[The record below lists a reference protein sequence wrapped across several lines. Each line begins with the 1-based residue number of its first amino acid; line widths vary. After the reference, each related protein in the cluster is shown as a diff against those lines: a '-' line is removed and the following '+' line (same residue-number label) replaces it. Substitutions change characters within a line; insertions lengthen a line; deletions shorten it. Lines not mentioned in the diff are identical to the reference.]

1 MTRRPDHI
9 PKRKAFPKSVQ
20 ADILQRSGGMCEM
33 PGCNAVG
40 KEFDHYPKP
49 VANGGPS
56 TLENGRLLCKPHNAS
71 TGIQTAKDAA
81 KADRQGG
88 RSGQKARRDRA
99 KAKGT
104 HRPIGGNG
112 PKRKM
117 QSRGFDTTMTRR
129 MDGTVERRQQ

>member
-9 PKRKAFPKSVQ
+9 PKRKPFPKAVQ
-20 ADILQRSGGMCEM
+20 AAILQRSGGMCEM

-49 VANGGPS
+49 VAKGGLS

-71 TGIQTAKDAA
+71 TGIQTAKEVA

-88 RSGQKARRDRA
+88 RSGQYARRSRA
-99 KAKGT
+99 KATGKHKQIQSAGFSKT
-104 HRPIGGNG
+104 LR
-112 PKRKM
+112 RKM
-117 QSRGFDTTMTRR
+117 NGTTGRR
-129 MDGTVERRQQ
+129 ET